1 MIAMKLAEI
10 KRFFVK
16 SRIFRLILGGQ
27 VVWELPTVKKSLF
40 FTSSGNF
47 PVPEGMKSLT
57 VRVISGGGA
66 RGRDFLAAAGNP
78 GGFGGIAVK
87 TFSPAELAGLIGQ
100 TLAVTVGAGGAYG
113 RDYEA
118 YPGGVSSFGNL
129 VSATAGTGGWSG
141 AAGGAGQ
148 NGTGVGGDI
157 NTNAVDTG
165 LAVINGYHYGLGGGR
180 GGPAGYAGAPGCILL
195 EWEAYE

>member
-1 MIAMKLAEI
+1 MDVWGFSEI
-10 KRFFVK
+10 KGTDTDVIRAIYDGF
-16 SRIFRLILGGQ
+16 I
-27 VVWELPTVKKSLF
+27 VWEKDKVIKSLF
-40 FTSSGNF
+40 FTESGNF
-47 PVPEGMKSLT
+47 PVPGELQSLT

-87 TFSPAELAGLIGQ
+87 TFSPAELAGLVGQ

-113 RDYEA
+113 KDYEA

-129 VSATAGTGGWSG
+129 VTATAGTGGWSG

-148 NGTGVGGDI
+148 NGTGIGGDV
-157 NTNAVDTG
+157 NTNAADAG
-165 LAVINGYHYGLGGGR
+165 LAVINGFHYGLGGGR
-180 GGPAGYAGAPGCILL
+180 GGPAGYSGSQGCVLV
-195 EWEAYE
+195 EWKEYA